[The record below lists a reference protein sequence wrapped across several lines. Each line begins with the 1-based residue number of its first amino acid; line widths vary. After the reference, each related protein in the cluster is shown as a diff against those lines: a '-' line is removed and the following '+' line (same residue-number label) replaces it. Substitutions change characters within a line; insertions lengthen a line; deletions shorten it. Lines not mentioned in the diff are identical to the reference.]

1 MYIVAHL
8 WTNTDNGKI
17 NVMSEMFF
25 ETIETALSN
34 FNERFAK
41 NERELVIMRVLPVK
55 TVLIDFDAA
64 GLIEHPIS

>member
-8 WTNTDNGKI
+8 WTNTETGKT
-17 NVMSEMFF
+17 NVMAE
-25 ETIETALSN
+25 ETFGTVETALVD

-41 NERELVIMRVLPVK
+41 NERDLVILRVLPVK

-64 GLIEHPIS
+64 GVVEHPIT